1 MKMWKFLF
9 LCILVCGCESF
20 SPTVYPSAPVT
31 PVYELAIN
39 KACQTR
45 AISGCSDLTNGIV
58 QYLHGQTDLA
68 EDKLVN
74 AIKENEA
81 KPMAS
86 YADAMSVMATEY
98 SLPSLDNLVIEMRR
112 LLARKVSSA
121 IVINPIKL
129 PPTPKPVSETME
141 EVFVCEDDTCDKY
154 HSVQHVIICSESGCA
169 KWHHLDLG
177 HEADSRH

>member
-1 MKMWKFLF
+1 MWKFLL

-20 SPTVYPSAPVT
+20 SPTVYPSVPAT
-31 PVYELAIN
+31 PAYELAIR

-45 AISGCSDLTNGIV
+45 AISGCSDLTDGIL

-81 KPMAS
+81 KWMAS
-86 YADAMSVMATEY
+86 YVDAMSVMATEY
-98 SLPSLDNLVIEMRR
+98 FLPSLDYLVIEMRR

-121 IVINPIKL
+121 IVIKPVKSL
-129 PPTPKPVSETME
+129 PAPKSVSETIQ

-154 HSVQHVIICSESGCA
+154 HSVQHVIVCSEQGCA